1 MGLYRVLSFN
11 LPHNIVFL
19 MYLSF
24 PESNF
29 LKRPQKLAQYLAR
42 RRGTVKVWWLNES
55 FMETFLA

>member
-1 MGLYRVLSFN
+1 
-11 LPHNIVFL
+11 